1 MKVADQR
8 ESAMIVDH
16 IAIRARNIHN
26 LSQWYVEK
34 IGAEITHMDLYYVR
48 LKLNNTSIAIIDEVK
63 YPHNHIGVLV
73 NSLEDLPDDGTRVEH
88 RDGTVGVYCEDPEGN
103 FIEFIYYTE
112 ELRSQFLTHAC
123 SKNNCNEE

>member
-48 LKLNNTSIAIIDEVK
+48 LKLNNTSI
-63 YPHNHIGVLV
+63 VLV